1 MELIGTVLP
10 LALVVGLSPLPIMPA
25 VLLLLGPNARR
36 NGPAYLAA
44 WVVALTLV
52 VLIAL
57 WLGNRADPG
66 PATDEGIGWLQ
77 VITGSV
83 FLVMGLVK
91 WLRRAPEGEVKAPS
105 WLAALDSYTP
115 VQAARLGALLAA
127 ANPKNLPMALAAGAE
142 IAVFAESGGRAAWGV
157 ILFVVISSV
166 VIATPILA
174 QAVLGARAEPWL
186 RRAKAWLDVH
196 GERLAV
202 GVLVVLG
209 ALLVIRGLPAAI

>member
-25 VLLLLGPNARR
+25 VLLLLGPGARR

-57 WLGNRADPG
+57 WLGSRADPG

-77 VITGSV
+77 VVTGSV

-91 WLRRAPEGEVKAPS
+91 WLRRSPTDVAKAPAWMS
-105 WLAALDSYTP
+105 ALDSYTP
-115 VQAARLGALLAA
+115 GQSARLGALMAA
-127 ANPKNLPMALAAGAE
+127 ANPKNLPMDLAAGAE
-142 IAVFAESGGRAAWGV
+142 IAVFADSGGRAAWGV
-157 ILFVVISSV
+157 LLFVAVSSAG
-166 VIATPILA
+166 IAAPILSHA
-174 QAVLGARAEPWL
+174 ALGARAEPWL
-186 RRAKAWLDVH
+186 RRAKVWLD
-196 GERLAV
+196 GNGDRLTV
-202 GVLVVLG
+202 GVLVVIG
-209 ALLVIRGLPAAI
+209 ALLVFKGLPAAV